1 MNIKDLKINIPGPL
15 KTLLK
20 LAISVIIIIIIVRKI
35 DEKLLLQ
42 TIGAAHPLWLIW
54 AVIWFIISKIIS
66 AFRFNLLLSTEG
78 IRLPTRQNLRL
89 YWLGM
94 YYNLLLP
101 GGISGDG
108 YKIKVLMEEFRT
120 PFRRMFVVTLLDRI
134 SGAIALGQLCLIL
147 LLWVPELQHYWYIV
161 VPGFFIS
168 LLTSWWIYRWA
179 KGNISTVW
187 IQTTLQSIGVQGAQA
202 VATLGLVLALGQGP
216 HWPDYLILFL
226 VSSLVAM
233 LPFTIG
239 GAGARELTFMYGAQ
253 WLDIH
258 TEKAVAIGFLFY
270 LISTAVSLYGMVY
283 SFHREWIFKKQES
296 S

>member
-1 MNIKDLKINIPGPL
+1 MKLKDLKINIPRPL

-20 LAISVIIIIIIVRKI
+20 LAISTIIIIIIVRKI

-42 TIGAAHPLWLIW
+42 TIGEANPLWLIW
-54 AVIWFIISKIIS
+54 AIAWFIISKIIS
-66 AFRFNLLLSTEG
+66 AFRFNLLLGTEG
-78 IRLPTRQNLRL
+78 IHLPTRQNLRL

-108 YKIKVLMEEFRT
+108 YKIKVLMEEFHP

-134 SGAIALGQLCLIL
+134 TGAVALGQLCLIL
-147 LLWVPELQHYWYIV
+147 TFWIPEFQHYWYLV

-168 LLTSWWIYRWA
+168 IIISWWIYKWA
-179 KGNISTVW
+179 KGNISSVW

-202 VATLGLVLALGQGP
+202 IATLGLVFALGQSA

-226 VSSLVAM
+226 ASSLVAM

-258 TEKAVAIGFLFY
+258 TENAVAIGFMFY
-270 LISTAVSLYGMVY
+270 LISTGVALYGIVY
-283 SFHREWIFKKQES
+283 SFHREKMFKKRES
-296 S
+296 L